1 MHLFVYGSLVDPR
14 RLDEVLGT
22 RFLGERLRARLAGYE
37 RVTVPTFDYP
47 FLIARE
53 GSTVEGV
60 LIRDLDAKQLA
71 DLDRYEEVE
80 SGLYSRAS
88 VDVEAWGCG
97 PRLTFVAAQTYVA
110 GPVLQRLMESAA
122 AQTRPSTAS

>member
-14 RLDEVLGT
+14 RLDEVLGY
-22 RFLGERLRARLAGYE
+22 RFEGERVRARLSGYQ
-37 RVTVPTFDYP
+37 RMVVSAFDYP
-47 FLIARE
+47 FLVERPD
-53 GSTVEGV
+53 STVDGV
-60 LIRDLDAKQLA
+60 LILDLNAQQLET
-71 DLDRYEEVE
+71 LDRYEEVE

-88 VDVEAWGCG
+88 VDVEACGCG
-97 PRLTFVAAQTYVA
+97 PSPMFMAAQTYVA